1 MYLTAQLIQW
11 GIISGLVVFFI
22 LVTILNQKTKAPEGV
37 NIPDECMGCSSPTC
51 IIKTTD
57 IEKIKAEMK
66 ELVDET
72 IEKCEIDHIYTE
84 GNNYE
89 KK

>member
-1 MYLTAQLIQW
+1 MFLASQLLQW
-11 GIISGLVVFFI
+11 GIITGLIVFFI

-37 NIPDECMGCSSPTC
+37 DIPDECMGCSSSTC

-57 IEKIKAEMK
+57 IEKIKSEIK
-66 ELVDET
+66 EI
-72 IEKCEIDHIYTE
+72 IEESIEVCEIEQIYNE
-84 GNNYE
+84 GNNNE

>member
-1 MYLTAQLIQW
+1 MFLASQLLQW
-11 GIISGLVVFFI
+11 GIITGLIVFFI

-37 NIPDECMGCSSPTC
+37 DIPDECMGCSSSTC

-57 IEKIKAEMK
+57 IEKIKSEIKEIIEESIEVCEM
-66 ELVDET
+66 EQ
-72 IEKCEIDHIYTE
+72 IYNE
-84 GNNYE
+84 GNNNE

>member
-1 MYLTAQLIQW
+1 MFLTSQLLQW
-11 GIISGLVVFFI
+11 GIITGLIVFFI

-37 NIPDECMGCSSPTC
+37 DIPDECMGCSSSTC

-57 IEKIKAEMK
+57 IEKIKSEMK
-66 ELVDET
+66 EI
-72 IEKCEIDHIYTE
+72 IEESIEACEIEQTYNE
-84 GNNYE
+84 GNNNE